1 MEGCGGAGAGG
12 MVGDMPPSLL
22 RLRVNS
28 LSLND
33 SLENLRHTVT
43 EIISGPDT
51 AVTKSSRLEGIV

>member
-1 MEGCGGAGAGG
+1 